1 MVIGVPREI
10 KKDEA
15 RVAIT
20 PEGARAA
27 RIHGHEVLI
36 EASAG
41 IGSGITDEEY
51 KSAGAKVMRTAAEV
65 WKTADM
71 VVKVKEPLTE
81 EFEFLRSNLILFTY
95 LHLAAVRD
103 ITEMLI
109 AKGTTSIGYETIE
122 LDDGSL
128 PLLVPM
134 SEIAGRL
141 AVQVGSWALEAPNG
155 GSGILLSGVSG
166 VAPANVLILGAGTAG
181 QNAIRIAAGMGAN
194 VVVVDINPNKLRY
207 IDDIYRGG
215 LTTLIGNAANIEA
228 ELAKADL
235 VIGAVLLTGA
245 KAPKLI
251 KREHLKTMRPGSVL
265 VDVSIDQ
272 GGIAETSRPT
282 THTDPVY
289 VIDGVVHYCVANMPG
304 AVPRTSTAALTNV
317 TLPYLLSIADH
328 GPIEAAKRD
337 PALARGFNTYKGALT
352 HPGVAEAFD
361 LPLSELPLE

>member
-1 MVIGVPREI
+1 MVIGIPREI

-20 PEGARAA
+20 PEGVKAA

-41 IGSGITDEEY
+41 VGSGITDEEY
-51 KSAGAKVMRTAAEV
+51 KAAGAKVIRTAEEV
-65 WKTADM
+65 WKTSDM
-71 VVKVKEPLTE
+71 IVKVKEPLSE
-81 EFEFLRSNLILFTY
+81 EFDFLRDDLILFTY
-95 LHLAAVRD
+95 LHLAAVRPL
-103 ITEMLI
+103 TEALL
-109 AKGTTSIGYETIE
+109 ASGTMAIGYETIE
-122 LDDGSL
+122 LADGSL

-134 SEIAGRL
+134 SEVAGRL
-141 AVQVGSWALEAPNG
+141 SVQVGSWALEAPNG
-155 GSGILLSGVSG
+155 GSGILLSGVTG
-166 VAPANVLILGAGTAG
+166 VAPANVLVLGAGTAG
-181 QNAIRIAAGMGAN
+181 QNAIRIAAGMGAC

-207 IDDIYRGG
+207 LDDIYRGG
-215 LTTLIGNAANIEA
+215 IITLIGNEANIES

-245 KAPKLI
+245 KAPKII
-251 KREHLKTMRPGSVL
+251 KREHLQLMKPGSVI

-304 AVPRTSTAALTNV
+304 AVPRTSTAALTNA
-317 TLPYLLSIADH
+317 TMPYMLAIADK
-328 GPIEAAKRD
+328 GPLEAAKHD
-337 PALARGFNTYKGALT
+337 AALAKGFNTYRGKLT
-352 HPGVAEAFD
+352 VPGVAEAF
-361 LPLSELPLE
+361 ELPLDELPL